1 MHDNPNRV
9 RFAPEALDSLHAYT
23 PQVCARVV
31 QLVQG
36 EGLGPALSSHSAAAA
51 LRVPLAI
58 AQAHLATAEAAGM
71 LCRDDGPEGLR
82 YFRNF
87 FAEANAFEISCES
100 L

>member
-1 MHDNPNRV
+1 MK
-9 RFAPEALDSLHAYT
+9 
-23 PQVCARVV
+23 
-31 QLVQG
+31 LVQG
-36 EGLGPALSSHSAAAA
+36 EGLGPALSAHSTAAA

-87 FAEANAFEISCES
+87 FAEASAAQI
-100 L
+100 